1 METEAIFV
9 ISDESDQED
18 SLSNRRK
25 ADEQDPLEGKR
36 ILRKKKPKVRVF
48 SKNLFQFMSIEQ
60 VLKLPRTKYQN
71 FTDRK

>member
-48 SKNLFQFMSIEQ
+48 SNILF
-60 VLKLPRTKYQN
+60 
-71 FTDRK
+71 